1 MGRGRLI
8 LFAVLIVAA
17 PAPPAS
23 AAGQVMDWSSPL
35 QLDPGSPSQFGD
47 GSGIDCAGDQLCVA
61 TSGEGKILV
70 STDPTGGAEAWEEV
84 AIEEAVATDITAVS
98 CPSASFCA
106 AVDDAGRLFSSAE
119 PDGGASAWTAAAID
133 PGHELVDVSCPSTSF
148 CAAADDA
155 GNALVSD
162 DPGAGAA
169 AWESVE
175 VLSSAKP
182 IAISCAGA
190 SLCALVYEG
199 ANRYWEPPG
208 LLISTDPLAGADSW
222 VDSGLDLGETGT
234 PFGIS
239 CPSAD
244 FCGLA
249 YGDGILVSDDPAGGS
264 SSWHLTHSISE
275 ELSPGLGDLKYADG
289 LGIDCPSP
297 DFCVAQLDFPA
308 TQSFALHKPKLLI
321 SSQPTAAAS
330 WSVQTMNQEWAF
342 GRAGMVCTGP
352 TFCAT
357 IAGDGSVS
365 TSTEPAEG
373 SEAWDVA
380 LTGRDAPSLTS
391 VACPART
398 FCAATGTMGRLY
410 TSTDPLDPGS
420 WTPTRLGE
428 YVKSV
433 TCSSPTWCAVGAA
446 GPTVLYSTDPGGG
459 ASAWNALARPTGR
472 HLVCPEPGFCA
483 ALADDDEV
491 LASDDPL
498 GGAGSW
504 VKTDMQLP
512 DGRLGPG
519 FLAAL
524 SCPSAGLC
532 VTGGSGGMVYSSAEP
547 TAGPSSWVPAFVGED
562 NSHTGSGGA
571 SSAVAGIDCPQTS
584 FCAATTAGTVATTT
598 MPLGGKSAWTVSHVP
613 DAYFLGPI
621 SCAADASLC
630 VSIDQNGNAVTSSSP
645 QSEVLDWGVFEPI
658 YEGEGL
664 RDVSCA
670 VDGSLC
676 GVISRDGEVIV
687 GTRRPDEPGN
697 EGPEGEEGSAG
708 EGRGSPGAEGSAS
721 ASPGRPP
728 PPPAPQFCR
737 KPRPHK
743 TKRHLAIGRRHKV
756 SNVGRRSK
764 TRCARPR

>member
-17 PAPPAS
+17 SAPAS
-23 AAGQVMDWSSPL
+23 ATGQVMDWSSPL

-47 GSGIDCAGDQLCVA
+47 GSGIDCAGEQLCVA
-61 TSGEGKILV
+61 TSGEGKVLV
-70 STDPTGGAEAWEEV
+70 SSDPTGGAAAWKEV
-84 AIEEAVATDITAVS
+84 SIEEASAADLIAVS

-106 AVDDAGRLFSSAE
+106 AVDDAGHLLSSAE
-119 PDGGASAWTAAAID
+119 PDGGAAAWTAATID
-133 PGHELVDVSCPSTSF
+133 PGLELVDVSCPSASF
-148 CAAADDA
+148 CAAVDDT
-155 GNALVSD
+155 GNVLVSA

-169 AWESVE
+169 AWESSQA
-175 VLSSAKP
+175 LSSAKP
-182 IAISCAGA
+182 VAISCAST

-208 LLISTDPLAGADSW
+208 LLISTDPLAGADFW
-222 VDSGLDLGETGT
+222 GDSGLDLGETGT

-249 YGDGILVSDDPAGGS
+249 YGGGILVSSDPPGGS
-264 SSWHLTHSISE
+264 STWHLTHSISE
-275 ELSPGLGDLKYADG
+275 ELSPGLGDLKYPDG

-297 DFCVAQLDFPA
+297 EFCVAQLDFPA

-330 WSVQTMNQEWAF
+330 WSVQTMNREWAF

-352 TFCAT
+352 AFCAT
-357 IAGDGSVS
+357 IAFDGSVS
-365 TSTEPAEG
+365 ASTEPAEG

-410 TSTDPLDPGS
+410 TSTDPLDPGG

-433 TCSSPTWCAVGAA
+433 TCSSPTWCTVGAA

-459 ASAWNALARPTGR
+459 ASAWNAAPRPTGR
-472 HLVCPEPGFCA
+472 RLVCPEPGFCA
-483 ALADDDEV
+483 ALMGDEEV

-498 GGAGSW
+498 GGTGSW
-504 VKTDMQLP
+504 VTTDMQPP

-519 FLAAL
+519 SLAGL

-532 VTGGSGGMVYSSAEP
+532 VTGASGGMVYSSAEP
-547 TAGPSSWVPAFVGED
+547 TAGRSSWVAAFVGED
-562 NSHTGSGGA
+562 NPYSGSGGG

-584 FCAATTAGTVATTT
+584 FCAATTSEAVATTT
-598 MPLGGKSAWTVSHVP
+598 TPLGGESAWTLSRVP
-613 DAYFLGPI
+613 GAYSLGAI
-621 SCAADASLC
+621 SCAANGSLC
-630 VSIDQNGNAVTSSSP
+630 VSIDQKGNAVTSPSP
-645 QSEVLDWGVFEPI
+645 QDEVLDWGVFEPI
-658 YEGEGL
+658 YEGGGL

-687 GTRRPDEPGN
+687 GTRRPDEPGG
-697 EGPEGEEGSAG
+697 EGPEAGEGSAG

-721 ASPGRPP
+721 GSPSRPP
-728 PPPAPQFCR
+728 LPPAPQLCH
-737 KPRPHK
+737 KPKPHK
-743 TKRHLAIGRRHKV
+743 TKRLLAIGRRHKV
-756 SNVGRRSK
+756 SNAGKRSK